1 MVFFPVSKL
10 LPSLLILNECHVF
23 VWQRWRPIQG
33 NVFVYGEVEK
43 QWPQGNLP
51 NYKNRC
57 PLYKRTLVCIIFFLT
72 RTKANKVWISEMQ
85 ICSKQT
91 RNNDITLIRIEE
103 YVIMFPAKMFVNNL
117 KKSFVFFSL
126 GPNSEGRH
134 EAVDLHHLSTGDC
147 FGRLWR
153 TLQPLSYVWPCRY
166 VSECHNQYGIHSFI
180 QLWDI
185 IDGECVRCFFFLFSI
200 LFF

>member
-1 MVFFPVSKL
+1 MAAIGDIYLFLSLIRIINTCFFPVSKL
-10 LPSLLILNECHVF
+10 LPSLLILNECHIF

-33 NVFVYGEVEK
+33 NVFLYGEVEK

-117 KKSFVFFSL
+117 KKSFVFFFSRAQLRRTSWGCGFTSL
-126 GPNSEGRH
+126 VYWG
-134 EAVDLHHLSTGDC
+134 L
-147 FGRLWR
+147 LWPIMKNF
-153 TLQPLSYVWPCRY
+153 TTFVVCLALQIRVWM
-166 VSECHNQYGIHSFI
+166 S
-180 QLWDI
+180 
-185 IDGECVRCFFFLFSI
+185 
-200 LFF
+200 